1 MTVASTKA
9 KAIIFIDGSNFYHGM
24 KKNGLSSME
33 LDYTQFSRKLVL
45 DRRWIETR
53 YYVGR
58 VKQEGDV
65 TAYQKQ
71 QKFLHKLKNFENVSY
86 FLGRLERRQMNS
98 SGKKLKRWL
107 DALPNRPDVSIS
119 PEIVEELRRVASID
133 SVTWIEKAVD
143 VMIATDMV
151 SMAYENKYDIAYL
164 LSADGDFTHAIKK
177 VRDTGRKIFVASPA
191 PGNQISKAADSFIP
205 LDRRYFDGC
214 WSK

>member
-1 MTVASTKA
+1 
-9 KAIIFIDGSNFYHGM
+9 
-24 KKNGLSSME
+24 ME

-71 QKFLHKLKNFENVSY
+71 QKFLHRLKDFENVSY
-86 FLGRLERRQMNS
+86 FLGRLERRQLNS
-98 SGKKLKRWL
+98 SGKKLKGWL

-133 SVTWIEKAVD
+133 SVTWVEKAVD
-143 VMIATDMV
+143 VMIATDMI
-151 SMAYENKYDIAYL
+151 SMA
-164 LSADGDFTHAIKK
+164 
-177 VRDTGRKIFVASPA
+177 
-191 PGNQISKAADSFIP
+191 
-205 LDRRYFDGC
+205 
-214 WSK
+214 

>member
-1 MTVASTKA
+1 MTVAGTKA

-24 KKNGLSSME
+24 KEKQLSSMD
-33 LDYTQFSRKLVL
+33 LDYAKFSRKLVL
-45 DRRWIETR
+45 DRQWIETR

-71 QKFLHKLKNFENVSY
+71 QKFLHRLQNFENVNY
-86 FLGRLERRQMNS
+86 FLGRLERRQMKG
-98 SGKKLKRWL
+98 SGKKLKGWL
-107 DALPNRPDVSIS
+107 DALPNRPDVSIA
-119 PEIVEELRRVASID
+119 PEIVEELRRVASIG
-133 SVTWIEKAVD
+133 SVTWVEKAVD

-177 VRDTGRKIFVASPA
+177 AREIGPKVFVASPV
-191 PGNQISKAADSFIP
+191 PGNEISKAADLFIP
-205 LDRRYFDGC
+205 LDRRFFNGC
-214 WSK
+214 WL

>member
-1 MTVASTKA
+1 
-9 KAIIFIDGSNFYHGM
+9 
-24 KKNGLSSME
+24 ME

-45 DRRWIETR
+45 DRQWIETR

-71 QKFLHKLKNFENVSY
+71 QKFLHRLKSFENVNY
-86 FLGRLERRQMNS
+86 FLGRLERRQMKGS
-98 SGKKLKRWL
+98 SKKLKKWL

-119 PEIVEELRRVASID
+119 LEIVEELRRVASID
-133 SVTWIEKAVD
+133 SVTWVEKGVD

-151 SMAYENKYDIAYL
+151 SMAYEGQYDTAYL

-177 VRDTGRKIFVASPA
+177 VRDTGRKVFVASPI
-191 PGNQISKAADSFIP
+191 PGNEISKAADTFIP
-205 LDRRYFDGC
+205 LDSRFFDGC
-214 WSK
+214 WL

>member
-1 MTVASTKA
+1 
-9 KAIIFIDGSNFYHGM
+9 
-24 KKNGLSSME
+24 ME

-71 QKFLHKLKNFENVSY
+71 QKFLHQLKNFENVSY

-98 SGKKLKRWL
+98 SGKKLKGWL
-107 DALPNRPDVSIS
+107 DALPRRPDVSIS
-119 PEIVEELRRVASID
+119 SEIVEELRRVASID
-133 SVTWIEKAVD
+133 SVTWVEKAVD

-151 SMAYENKYDIAYL
+151 SMAYEGKYDTAYL

-177 VRDTGRKIFVASPA
+177 VRDTGRKVFVASPI
-191 PGNQISKAADSFIP
+191 PGNEISKAADTFIP
-205 LDRRYFDGC
+205 LDSRFFDGC
-214 WSK
+214 FVIEICLDGPT